1 MTTPEFNIPPSVLTG
16 DRSDVQSQRTQ
27 TILRSENVSPDVTL
41 EFCPDRSGVLCGI
54 EEVRVLLEK
63 VLPETGIEVWALSE
77 GREMAAGEVALRI
90 KAAYS
95 VIGLYEMTICGI
107 LAASSGWATAAREC
121 VNAAGSVPV
130 VCTVPAYAHPNV
142 VPLIDYAAVTGG
154 CVAVSS
160 MLGARLAGVTP
171 AGYMQHALPLLLGD
185 TVKALQSYDRH
196 LPLEIPRI
204 AIIDTF
210 KDEAEEA
217 VNVARA
223 FRDRLRGVNLSTP
236 AERGG
241 VTPGLVKEIRAKL
254 DAQGFQHVDIFV
266 THGANKDT
274 IRRFI
279 EENAPVSGFS
289 VDEAIGGAPP
299 LGFNAEIHE
308 IDGAPVARRGR
319 MPGIT
324 PSPRL
329 DRIM

>member
-1 MTTPEFNIPPSVLTG
+1 MTTPEFDVLPSVLVG
-16 DRSDVQSQRTQ
+16 DRSDVQSQRMQ
-27 TILRSENVSPDVTL
+27 TILRNENVSPTVTL
-41 EFCPDRSGVLCGI
+41 EFMPVRDGVLSGI
-54 EEVRVLLEK
+54 NEVRALLAK
-63 VLPETGIEVWALSE
+63 VLPETGIEVWALSD
-77 GREMAAGEVALRI
+77 GRSMTAGEVALRI
-90 KAAYS
+90 NAPYS

-107 LAASSGWATAAREC
+107 LASSSGWATAAREC
-121 VNAAGSVPV
+121 VDAAGSIPV

-142 VPLIDYAAVTGG
+142 VPLIDYAAVIGG

-160 MLGARLAGVTP
+160 ILGSRLAGVTP
-171 AGYMQHALPLLLGD
+171 MGYMQHALPILLGD

-196 LPLEIPRI
+196 LPLEVPRI

-217 VNVARA
+217 INVARA

-274 IRRFI
+274 IRHFV
-279 EENAPVSGFS
+279 EAGAPVSGFS

-299 LGFNAEIHE
+299 LGFSAEIHE
-308 IDGAPVARRGR
+308 IDGAPIARRGK
-319 MPGIT
+319 MPGVAS
-324 PSPRL
+324 SPRL

>member
-1 MTTPEFNIPPSVLTG
+1 MTTPEFNVPPSVLIG

-41 EFCPDRSGVLCGI
+41 EFSPTRDGVLCGI
-54 EEVRVLLEK
+54 GEVRALLEK
-63 VLPETGIEVWALSE
+63 VLPETGIEVWALNE
-77 GREMAAGEVALRI
+77 GREMQAGEVALRI
-90 KAAYS
+90 RAAYS
-95 VIGLYEMTICGI
+95 VIGLYEMTICGM
-107 LAASSGWATAAREC
+107 LASSSGWATAAREC
-121 VNAAGSVPV
+121 VNAAGSIPV
-130 VCTVPAYAHPNV
+130 VCTAPAYAHPNV
-142 VPLIDYAAVTGG
+142 VPLIDYAAVIGG

-160 MLGARLAGVTP
+160 ILGARLAGVTP
-171 AGYMQHALPLLLGD
+171 TGYMQHALPLLLGD

-204 AIIDTF
+204 AIVDTF

-217 VNVARA
+217 LNVARA
-223 FRDRLRGVNLSTP
+223 FRDRLRGVNVSTP

-266 THGANKDT
+266 THGVNIDS
-274 IRRFI
+274 IRNFV
-279 EENAPVSGFS
+279 EEGAPVNGFS

-299 LGFNAEIHE
+299 LGFSAEIHE
-308 IDGAPVARRGR
+308 IDGAPIARRGR

-329 DRIM
+329 DRVM

>member
-1 MTTPEFNIPPSVLTG
+1 MTTPDFDVPPSVLIG

-27 TILRSENVSPDVTL
+27 TILRSENVSPNVTL
-41 EFCPDRSGVLCGI
+41 EFSPVGDGVLCGI
-54 EEVRVLLEK
+54 REVRALLEK
-63 VLPETGIEVWALSE
+63 VLPETGVEVWALNE
-77 GREMAAGEVALRI
+77 GREMSAGEVALRI

-95 VIGLYEMTICGI
+95 VIGLYEMTICGMM
-107 LAASSGWATAAREC
+107 ASSSGWASAAREC
-121 VNAAGSVPV
+121 VDAAGSIPV

-142 VPLIDYAAVTGG
+142 VPLIDYAAVVGG

-171 AGYMQHALPLLLGD
+171 TGYMQHALPLLMGD

-204 AIIDTF
+204 AILDTF

-217 VNVARA
+217 LNVARA

-236 AERGG
+236 EERGG
-241 VTPGLVKEIRAKL
+241 VTPGLIKEIRAKL
-254 DAQGFQHVDIFV
+254 DTQGFQHVDIFV
-266 THGANKDT
+266 THGLDKDT
-274 IRRFI
+274 IRQFV
-279 EENAPVSGFS
+279 EEGAPVNGFS

-299 LGFNAEIHE
+299 LGFSAEIHE
-308 IDGAPVARRGR
+308 IDGSPAARRGR

>member
-1 MTTPEFNIPPSVLTG
+1 MTTPEFDVLPSVLVG

-27 TILRSENVSPDVTL
+27 TILRNENVSPDVIL
-41 EFCPDRSGVLCGI
+41 EFMPVRDGVLSGI
-54 EEVRVLLEK
+54 SEVRALLGK
-63 VLPETGIEVWALSE
+63 VLPETGVEVWALSD
-77 GREMAAGEVALRI
+77 GRSLTAGEVALRI
-90 KAAYS
+90 NAPYS

-107 LAASSGWATAAREC
+107 LASSSGWATAAREC
-121 VNAAGSVPV
+121 VDAAGGIPV
-130 VCTVPAYAHPNV
+130 VCTAPAYAHPNV
-142 VPLIDYAAVTGG
+142 VPLIDYAAVIGG

-160 MLGARLAGVTP
+160 MIGARLAGVTP
-171 AGYMQHALPLLLGD
+171 MGYMQHALPMLLGD

-196 LPLEIPRI
+196 LPLEVPRI

-217 VNVARA
+217 INVARA
-223 FRDRLRGVNLSTP
+223 FRDRLRGVNMSTP

-254 DAQGFQHVDIFV
+254 DAQGFQHVDIFI

-274 IRRFI
+274 IRDFV
-279 EENAPVSGFS
+279 EAGAPVSGFS

-299 LGFNAEIHE
+299 LSFSAEIHE
-308 IDGAPVARRGR
+308 IDGAPVARRGK
-319 MPGIT
+319 MPGIM
-324 PSPRL
+324 PNPRL

>member
-1 MTTPEFNIPPSVLTG
+1 MTTPEFDVPPSVLIG

-27 TILRSENVSPDVTL
+27 TILRSENVSPGVTL
-41 EFCPDRSGVLCGI
+41 EFSPIQDGVLCGI
-54 EEVRVLLEK
+54 GEVRALLTK
-63 VLPETGIEVWALSE
+63 VLPDTGIEVWALSE
-77 GREMAAGEVALRI
+77 GRSLTTGEVALRI
-90 KAAYS
+90 KAPYS
-95 VIGLYEMTICGI
+95 VIGLYEMTICGM
-107 LAASSGWATAAREC
+107 LASSSGWASAAREC
-121 VNAAGSVPV
+121 VDAAGSIPV

-142 VPLIDYAAVTGG
+142 VPLIDYAAVIGG

-171 AGYMQHALPLLLGD
+171 TGYMQHALPLLLGD

-196 LPLEIPRI
+196 LPLEVPRV

-217 VNVARA
+217 INVARA

-266 THGANKDT
+266 TDGVNKHT
-274 IRRFI
+274 IRQFV
-279 EENAPVSGFS
+279 EASAPVNGFS
-289 VDEAIGGAPP
+289 IDEAIGGAPP
-299 LGFNAEIHE
+299 LGFSAEIHE
-308 IDGAPVARRGR
+308 IDGMPIARRGK
-319 MPGIT
+319 MPGVT
-324 PSPRL
+324 ANPRL